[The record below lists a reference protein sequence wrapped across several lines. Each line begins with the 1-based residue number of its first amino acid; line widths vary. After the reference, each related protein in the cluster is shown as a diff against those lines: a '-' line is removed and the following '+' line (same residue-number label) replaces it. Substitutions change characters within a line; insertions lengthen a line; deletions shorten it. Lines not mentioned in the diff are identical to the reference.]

1 MNGIYRILHV
11 EDSPTQQILMQD
23 LLESQGWQV
32 ESSGNAQDAL
42 QRLEVVTPDLVLV
55 DYVLPGMR
63 GDELC
68 RKIRLTPRTALIPVV
83 LLTAGETSLP
93 SEDVGANLC
102 LSKSTPSEELLGRV
116 RALLSHSASNR

>member
-1 MNGIYRILHV
+1 MIEVYKILHV

-32 ESSGNAQDAL
+32 ESTSNAQEAL
-42 QRLEVVTPDLVLV
+42 QRLEEGTPNLILI
-55 DYVLPGMR
+55 DYILPGMR

-68 RKIRLTPRTALIPVV
+68 RKIRLTPKTALVPVV
-83 LLTAGETSLP
+83 LLTAGETSRP

-102 LSKSTPSEELLGRV
+102 LSKSTPTEELLGRV

>member
-1 MNGIYRILHV
+1 MNEIYRILHV